1 MCWPHG
7 LNCLKEPK
15 IFQRTERENKRV
27 MKVIKEKTKDWGKI
41 TNHDPNR
48 EKIFF
53 LLPKVL
59 RYLYRYYLGIIL

>member
-53 LLPKVL
+53 LPFTKSLKIPV
-59 RYLYRYYLGIIL
+59 